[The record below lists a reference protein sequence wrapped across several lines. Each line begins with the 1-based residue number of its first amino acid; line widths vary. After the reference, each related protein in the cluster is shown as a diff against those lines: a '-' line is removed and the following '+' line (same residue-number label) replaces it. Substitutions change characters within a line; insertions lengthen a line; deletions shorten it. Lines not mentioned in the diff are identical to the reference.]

1 MNIFNQKGIKMKIS
15 EFKSEADYSFLKITD
30 RLMEVFGV
38 KNLKDLSAVLD
49 VNYATFS
56 TWLRRDKIPY
66 ELLVSLSVE
75 KKISL
80 DWLLLGSKSE
90 GLYGQEKADDNVVI
104 NSYVN
109 KDLKNIDILAVEEH
123 LKGKHYLSVSQNI
136 IEKFADGEKLNDLR
150 MITVIGTSMSPTI
163 NHGDKVFI
171 SSFAEDEEI
180 YNSIIYLVI
189 YNGRTYIK
197 RIQINPVDGKIRLV
211 SDNEKYETFEIPL
224 NKQKDLKIV
233 GRVIFKCTFEDVI

>member
-1 MNIFNQKGIKMKIS
+1 
-15 EFKSEADYSFLKITD
+15 
-30 RLMEVFGV
+30 
-38 KNLKDLSAVLD
+38 
-49 VNYATFS
+49 
-56 TWLRRDKIPY
+56 
-66 ELLVSLSVE
+66 
-75 KKISL
+75 
-80 DWLLLGSKSE
+80 
-90 GLYGQEKADDNVVI
+90 
-104 NSYVN
+104 
-109 KDLKNIDILAVEEH
+109 
-123 LKGKHYLSVSQNI
+123 
-136 IEKFADGEKLNDLR
+136 
-150 MITVIGTSMSPTI
+150 MSPTI

>member
-1 MNIFNQKGIKMKIS
+1 MKS
-15 EFKSEADYSFLKITD
+15 FTFKEELDYSFLNITD
-30 RLMEVFGV
+30 RLMEVFEV

-66 ELLVSLSVE
+66 DLLVSLCVE

-80 DWLLLGSKSE
+80 DWLLLDKKCE
-90 GLYGQEKADDNVVI
+90 GLYGQGKVDDNVVI

-150 MITVIGTSMSPTI
+150 MVTVIGTSMLPTI

-180 YNSIIYLVI
+180 YNSIIYLII
-189 YNGRTYIK
+189 YRGRTYIK
-197 RIQINPVDGKIRLV
+197 RIQINPVNSKIRLI
-211 SDNEKYETFEIPL
+211 SDNTKYEAIEIPL
-224 NKQKDLKIV
+224 EKQKDFKVI
-233 GRVIFKCTFEDVI
+233 GRVIFKCTFEDII